1 MEIISDPGAMRAR
14 AAAAR
19 RAGQRLGLVPT
30 MGYFHE
36 GHLSL
41 MRRARAENDVVI
53 VSLFVNPTQFGPG
66 EDFERYPRDA
76 AGDEAAAKAVG
87 VDVLFTPSAADM
99 YPPGYATFVEVA
111 GLSDVLCGARRPGH
125 FRGVATVV
133 TKLFQLCRPD
143 AAYFGRKDYQQAVVV
158 KRVITDLN
166 FDVRLEIL
174 PTVRDA
180 DGLALSSRNSYLTA
194 EERTRA
200 TALVRALAKA
210 QGLFAA
216 GEKRVSA
223 LKAAMADI
231 LAAADARVDYVE
243 IVDGDTLAPRDAARP
258 GDLVAVAAYVG
269 RTRLIDNTILG
280 GDELE
285 PR

>member
-1 MEIISDPGAMRAR
+1 MRAR

-19 RAGQRLGLVPT
+19 RAGLRLGLVPT

-41 MRRARAENDVVI
+41 MRRARAENDDVV

-76 AGDEAAAKAVG
+76 AGDEAAATAVG

-111 GLSDVLCGARRPGH
+111 ALSDVLCGARRPGH

-133 TKLFQLCRPD
+133 IKLFQLCGPD
-143 AAYFGRKDYQQAVVV
+143 VAYFGRKDYQQAVVI
-158 KRVITDLN
+158 KRVVTDLN
-166 FDVRLEIL
+166 VDVRLEVL

-180 DGLALSSRNSYLTA
+180 DGLALSSRNSYLTP
-194 EERTRA
+194 EERPRA
-200 TALVRALAKA
+200 TALFRALARA
-210 QGLFAA
+210 QALFAG
-216 GEKRVSA
+216 GESRASA
-223 LKAAMADI
+223 LKAAMEDI
-231 LAAADARVDYVE
+231 LAAAGARTDYVE
-243 IVDGDTLAPRDAARP
+243 VADPDTLAPRDAARR